1 MDGKKKTYTKS
12 DFDEYTAAVRREFEE
27 TLLKQRER
35 IDELK
40 AALDAAER
48 KIAEY
53 EGQKELVYKAITAA
67 LKKAEDI
74 ERVSLIRYNQEI
86 AQLKSFHNKW
96 MGYYDKIIE
105 AYPLDDNLVATS
117 RVNEKIAEVLDRS
130 GDIEAQYNE
139 EKERLSRSLEEERAQ
154 KESGE
159 DVGAAVAAVSEKSD
173 DYKDRSPAGFSFAEA
188 LHPKDDLKDIMR
200 ELGVIMDDG
209 E

>member
-1 MDGKKKTYTKS
+1 MDGKKKTYTKT

-40 AALDAAER
+40 AALDAAEH

-96 MGYYDKIIE
+96 MSYYDKIIE

-117 RVNEKIAEVLDRS
+117 RVNEKIAEALDRS
-130 GDIEAQYNE
+130 GDIEVQYNE

-159 DVGAAVAAVSEKSD
+159 DIGAAVAAVEEKSN

>member
-1 MDGKKKTYTKS
+1 MDGKKKTYTKT

-40 AALDAAER
+40 AALDAAEH

-96 MGYYDKIIE
+96 MSYYDKIIE

-117 RVNEKIAEVLDRS
+117 RVNEKIAEALDRS

-159 DVGAAVAAVSEKSD
+159 DIGAAVAAVEEKSD